1 MFWVYICSIILIMG
15 NVFNF
20 VLYHKNTEMSG
31 RAKKSRTGRR
41 KRYPEIRRMDYLKTK
56 MTDDNIR
63 GISMLGLAH
72 LGDAVFELMVRSWL
86 CVSGRATAKGL
97 HRASVSWVSA
107 GAQARAAGKLLPAL
121 SPEEADMYRA
131 GATRGCA
138 PFRAARRSASTTRR
152 PGSRRCSDTCT

>member
-1 MFWVYICSIILIMG
+1 
-15 NVFNF
+15 
-20 VLYHKNTEMSG
+20 
-31 RAKKSRTGRR
+31 
-41 KRYPEIRRMDYLKTK
+41 MDYLKTK

-121 SPEEADMYRA
+121 SPEEADMYRRGRNA
-131 GATRGCA
+131 RVRAIPRGATVGEYH
-138 PFRAARRSASTTRR
+138 AATGFETLFGYLYLKGRTERLNELFELLVADEDGGEPPCR
-152 PGSRRCSDTCT
+152 